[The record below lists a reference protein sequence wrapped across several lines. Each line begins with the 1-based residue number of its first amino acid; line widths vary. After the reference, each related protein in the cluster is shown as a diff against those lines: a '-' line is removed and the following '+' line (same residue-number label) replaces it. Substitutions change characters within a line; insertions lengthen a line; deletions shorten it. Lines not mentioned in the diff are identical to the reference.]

1 MIALC
6 RVPEREPAPR
16 VYRGGEPGGARP
28 GELVF
33 RAEELAGPNSK
44 MPVAPKPTPGA
55 RTSSRIW
62 PMGVSTVTCP
72 KPPVAADTA

>member
-44 MPVAPKPTPGA
+44 MPVAPTPGA

-62 PMGVSTVTCP
+62 SMGMSTVTRP